1 MVASQLEEKLGASFD
16 TVCTRKAGK
25 DWSYHTDR
33 FVTVEFELVEAAGDS
48 NDVGYFED
56 RFEADPLFANVSIL
70 SFLGAES
77 NTCQGFNLL
86 KCESNFVTV
95 SPEVMNSAPL
105 VQRDVNLWL
114 NILAIPV
121 VVCILDQFEQK
132 MGGRLIELVRNAWA
146 ELDQLM
152 ML

>member
-1 MVASQLEEKLGASFD
+1 MVTFQLEEKLGASFD
-16 TVCTRKAGK
+16 AVCARKAGK

-33 FVTVEFELVEAAGDS
+33 FVTVEFELVEAAGDT

-56 RFEADPLFANVSIL
+56 RFEADPLFADVSTV

-77 NTCQGFNLL
+77 NTCQGFDLL
-86 KCESNFVTV
+86 KSESNLVTV
-95 SPEVMNSAPL
+95 GPEVMNSALL
-105 VQRDVNLWL
+105 VQRDVNRWL
-114 NILAIPV
+114 NILAIRV
-121 VVCILDQFEQK
+121 IVCILDQLEQK

-152 ML
+152 MP